1 MRNLVDACENLSVGP
16 ALIFKNE
23 VDLVGWPFA
32 DHVEQRTQGRRKLG
46 KNPAG
51 SAENFGLGDLK
62 WHAGAGEYGHR
73 LIECHTHGDS
83 LPTTVGGDAT
93 GQMAGLATDR

>member
-1 MRNLVDACENLSVGP
+1 MRDLVDACENFSVGP

-23 VDLVGWPFA
+23 VDLVGRPFA
-32 DHVEQRTQGRRKLG
+32 DHVEQRTEGRRELRKD
-46 KNPAG
+46 ATG

-62 WHAGAGEYGHR
+62 WHAGAGEHR
-73 LIECHTHGDS
+73 HCLIECHTHGHS

-93 GQMAGLATDR
+93 GQKTCFATGR